1 MKKKKRRSGLL
12 VLLLGAAVVAYL
24 LWSNGI
30 FVPND
35 INAKPYSVKGV
46 DVSSYQGK
54 VDWSQFEKQG
64 VRFAFIKATEGS
76 SFVDKY
82 FKTNWQNA
90 EKTNI
95 RVGAYHFFSYDSA
108 GKTQAENYIRTV
120 PANQKGLPPV
130 IDLEFYGNKEKNPPN
145 PDKVIKEL
153 QTMVKMLNQ
162 HYHKRVIIYATQKS
176 YNMYLKGNL
185 AHCDVWISNVYT
197 KPLLLD
203 NRGWAFW
210 QYTNRGRLTG
220 HSGKKNSL
228 DLNVFRGTEKEFNQY
243 GL

>member
-1 MKKKKRRSGLL
+1 VVFLAGIALL
-12 VLLLGAAVVAYL
+12 AYL

-54 VDWSQFEKQG
+54 VDWTQFQKQG
-64 VRFAFIKATEGS
+64 IRFAFIKATEGS

-82 FKTNWQNA
+82 FKTNWKNA

-95 RVGAYHFFSYDSA
+95 RVGAYHFFSYDSK
-108 GKTQAENYIRTV
+108 GKTQAQNYIKTV
-120 PANQKGLPPV
+120 PNDQRGLPPV

-145 PDKVIKEL
+145 RDKVIKEL
-153 QTMVKMLNQ
+153 QTMVTMLNE

-185 AHCDVWISNVYT
+185 TRCDVWISNVYT

-210 QYTNRGRLTG
+210 QYTNRGKLNG
-220 HSGKKNSL
+220 HAGKQNSL
-228 DLNVFRGTEKEFNQY
+228 DLNVFRGTAKEFNQY
-243 GL
+243 GF